1 MYLLTKYCKKF
12 FRKGRTFL
20 KYSSTEVEKNQTN
33 PMISCWEKLVTNQL
47 TNELTD

>member
-20 KYSSTEVEKNQTN
+20 KYSSTEVEKKENLA
-33 PMISCWEKLVTNQL
+33 PPPESPPPAFEKMFFPP
-47 TNELTD
+47 